1 MLIQYTEL
9 RKAITKLILEECK
22 YKVQRDFS
30 DPVFG
35 SDSEDEDGANY
46 EVKSLVDKFKSM
58 YFYFKSFNYE

>member
-46 EVKSLVDKFKSM
+46 EVKSLAD
-58 YFYFKSFNYE
+58 NI